1 MFLMMFVLAAF
12 STLAISWAY
21 SLERKVDQIQ
31 GAIREMRN
39 ELREERKERDL
50 KSANA
55 KVREVESRTVR

>member
-12 STLAISWAY
+12 SILAISWAY

-39 ELREERKERDL
+39 ELREERRERDL